1 MPSAHLSLIATGP
14 NQELENILEERN
26 LKGAQTPYRGVNK
39 LKKKKKK
46 KGKEEN

>member
-26 LKGAQTPYRGVNK
+26 LNGAQTPYRGVNK
-39 LKKKKKK
+39 LKKRKSEAEAHK
-46 KGKEEN
+46 